1 MLPKLTDFQSLPEH
15 VCAEDRAK
23 VPPYIAAL
31 RKMRITPQL
40 ELNWF
45 RLLIRCRQLHQCPTF
60 WIIPPE
66 PSQIEDDV
74 ICSIV
79 INKTNQSN

>member
-31 RKMRITPQL
+31 RKMRLTPQL

-45 RLLIRCRQLHQCPTF
+45 RLLISINQMQAVASVSYILDY
-60 WIIPPE
+60 
-66 PSQIEDDV
+66 PS
-74 ICSIV
+74 
-79 INKTNQSN
+79 